1 MRVWLPTIDHVGG
14 LRRFCEYLAEGLAN
28 AGHEAR
34 VDMFPLDAQYSPW
47 RLRRLHAP
55 EATDVVLANSWNAF
69 ALARPG
75 ARLVV
80 YDQLAIHDPSY
91 ARYRS
96 VLQAVFHEVLLRR
109 YVQASLDAADAVVAV
124 SHFVAGSLQR
134 TFGERS
140 IEVIH
145 NGIDTGFFR
154 PALNGKPSL
163 DGRSVRLLFT
173 GDLIRRKGADLL
185 GPLMAELGAGFDLLC
200 VGGGRAN
207 IRLPVSPTIRRRQG
221 LKPAEMRE
229 VYRRAD
235 LLVFPSRL
243 EGFGFA
249 AVEALACGTPVIAA
263 ATSALPEVVE
273 DGVCGRLC
281 APDDVAALASTIRDV
296 VADPPRL
303 VVMGE
308 RGRQRAVEHFDRA
321 TMVARYVELFEQL
334 GPA

>member
-1 MRVWLPTIDHVGG
+1 MRIWLPTIDHIGG
-14 LRRFCEYLAEGLAN
+14 LRRFCEYLAEGLTN
-28 AGHEAR
+28 AGHEVQ
-34 VDMFPLDAQYSPW
+34 VDMFPLTAQYAPW
-47 RLRRLHAP
+47 MLRRLRAP
-55 EATDVVLANSWNAF
+55 EATEIVLANSWSAF
-69 ALARPG
+69 SLTRPG

-80 YDQLAIHDPSY
+80 YDQLAIHDPTY
-91 ARYRS
+91 APYRS
-96 VLQAVFHEVLLRR
+96 ILQTVFHEVLLRR
-109 YVQASLDAADAVVAV
+109 YVQASLTAADAVVAV

-154 PALNGKPSL
+154 PAPDGKPPL
-163 DGRSVRLLFT
+163 GGRPVRLLFA

-185 GPLMAELGAGFDLLC
+185 GPLMGDLGPGFDLLC
-200 VGGGRAN
+200 VGGGRSN
-207 IRLPVSPTIRRRQG
+207 VRLPDSPAIQCRHG
-221 LKPAEMRE
+221 LAPAEMRE
-229 VYRRAD
+229 VYRWAD

-263 ATSALPEVVE
+263 ANSALPEVVE

-281 APDDVAALASTIRDV
+281 APDDVAAMAGSIRDV
-296 VADPPRL
+296 VANSARM
-303 VVMGE
+303 VTMGE
-308 RGRQRAVEHFDRA
+308 RGRQRVVERFDRA
-321 TMVARYVELFEQL
+321 TMVARYAELFERL